1 MITKKEVQHVAKL
14 ARLGLSEKEIEKMQ
28 KELSVILEYI
38 DLLKEV
44 DVSEIKPTFHS
55 VLIENVMREDE
66 AKRESPKTVNK
77 LLDEAPSKEEG
88 YVKVKEILK

>member
-1 MITKKEVQHVAKL
+1 MISKKEVQHVAKL
-14 ARLGLSEKEIEKMQ
+14 ARLGLSEKEIEEMQ

-38 DLLKEV
+38 DLLEEV

-55 VLIENVMREDE
+55 VPIENVMREDE
-66 AKRESPKTVNK
+66 AKRESPQTVNK
-77 LLDEAPSKEEG
+77 LLDEVPSKEEG

>member
-38 DLLKEV
+38 DLLKEI
-44 DVSEIKPTFHS
+44 DVSKIKPTFHS

-66 AKRESPKTVNK
+66 AKRESPQIINK

>member
-1 MITKKEVQHVAKL
+1 MISKKEVQHVAKL
-14 ARLGLSEKEIEKMQ
+14 ARLGLSEKEIEEMQ

-55 VLIENVMREDE
+55 VPIENVMREDE
-66 AKRESPKTVNK
+66 AKKESPQTVNK
-77 LLDEAPSKEEG
+77 LLDEVPSKKEG